1 MSLKQRATVVE
12 NTGGQLKY
20 LHSPVYNVDSNGLN
34 IDFTD
39 TEIFEFEDGRLKC
52 SHLEIFNSGPD
63 RCMVGFDTDYSTMDP
78 ECRDTFSLM
87 IYPGKPYNYISLDG
101 EADTMSLKTLTGTT
115 ATIEIIV
122 W

>member
-20 LHSPVYNVDSNGLN
+20 LQSPIFVVDENGLDV
-34 IDFTD
+34 DFTN
-39 TEIFEFEDGRLKC
+39 TEIFKFEDNRLKC
-52 SHLEIFNSGPD
+52 SHIELFNLGQD
-63 RCMVGFDTDYSTMDP
+63 KCMIGFDTQASLVDCLDRS
-78 ECRDTFSLM
+78 TFSFT
-87 IYPGKPYNYISLDG
+87 IHPGKPFNYISLDG
-101 EADTMSLKTLTGTT
+101 EADSMSLRTLAGTT